1 MIMKLLI
8 PTIEYADEIK
18 AYREELLKYGSSF
31 DGTGALKRT
40 NNPAE
45 WIEYN
50 KLFLEKETVPEGLV
64 QATQFIY
71 VRENDDKIVGMIQ
84 VRHHFNDFL
93 EKYGG
98 HIGYSVRPTERRK
111 GYAKRMLGEAL
122 LFCKELGIG
131 KVLVTCLSDNEGSRR
146 TILANGGKY
155 ESTVKLP
162 DGDEYLE
169 RYWIDIND

>member
-1 MIMKLLI
+1 M

-18 AYREELLKYGSSF
+18 ACREELIKYGSTF
-31 DGTGALKRT
+31 DGTGALKRLE
-40 NNPAE
+40 NPAE
-45 WIEYN
+45 WVAYN
-50 KLFLEKETVPEGLV
+50 KLFLAKETVPNGLV

-71 VRENDDKIVGMIQ
+71 IRENDDKIVGMIQ
-84 VRHHFNDFL
+84 IRHYFNDFL

-98 HIGYSVRPTERRK
+98 HIGYSVRPTEHRK
-111 GYAKRMLGEAL
+111 GYAKEMLGDAL
-122 LFCKELGIG
+122 TFCKELGMS
-131 KVLVTCLSDNEGSRR
+131 KVLVTCLSDNEGSRK
-146 TILANGGKY
+146 TILANDGIY

>member
-1 MIMKLLI
+1 MKLLM

-18 AYREELLKYGSSF
+18 AYREELIKYGSTF
-31 DGTGALKRT
+31 DGTGALKKT

-45 WIEYN
+45 WIAYN

-71 VRENDDKIVGMIQ
+71 VNENNNKIVGMIQ
-84 VRHHFNDFL
+84 VRYYFNDFL

-111 GYAKRMLGEAL
+111 GYAKEMLKEVL
-122 LFCKELGIG
+122 PFCKELGLSKLLI
-131 KVLVTCLSDNEGSRR
+131 TCLSDNEGSRK
-146 TILANGGKY
+146 TILSNGGVY

-162 DGDEYLE
+162 DSDEYLE
-169 RYWIDIND
+169 RYWIEI